1 MAQPLIA
8 INIVVADRS
17 YRLKIDPKDE
27 EIVRRTIKTINEKI
41 VDYKTNFAGKDMQ
54 DYVSMVL
61 LWFATEQ
68 QKPAPEFASQEVNV
82 KRLDK
87 LEELLDK
94 ALLQNHAAI
103 SRAQLGKD
111 IDKTGLSI

>member
-1 MAQPLIA
+1 MQSLIP

-27 EIVRRTIKTINEKI
+27 EMVRSTIKSINEKI

-61 LWFATEQ
+61 LWYATEQ
-68 QKPAPEFASQEVNV
+68 QKPAPEFVLQEGSSQKLN
-82 KRLDK
+82 K

-94 ALLQNHAAI
+94 ALLAE
-103 SRAQLGKD
+103 K
-111 IDKTGLSI
+111 